1 MMRRAIRSAA
11 VAIVVLAFAGTAESA
26 EPIAASGPA
35 GELPRGLDGQ
45 PLNLDFERGTLEHW
59 AASGEAFSGQPVEG
73 DTVTARGR
81 GMKSEHAG
89 RFWIGGFERTKSDQ
103 PQGTLTSA
111 PFKVSHVFASFRI
124 AGGSSR
130 ETRVELVR
138 QDTGKVIFQ
147 RSGDDTETLKPVVVD
162 LFADLGKEN

>member
-1 MMRRAIRSAA
+1 MQAMTARVFSVLLALALSAA
-11 VAIVVLAFAGTAESA
+11 SARAA
-26 EPIAASGPA
+26 EPDGVA
-35 GELPRGLDGQ
+35 GELPRGIDGQ

-59 AASGEAFSGQPVEG
+59 VASGEAFAGQPVEG

-81 GMKSEHAG
+81 GMKSDHAG

-147 RSGDDTETLKPVVVD
+147 RS
-162 LFADLGKEN
+162 